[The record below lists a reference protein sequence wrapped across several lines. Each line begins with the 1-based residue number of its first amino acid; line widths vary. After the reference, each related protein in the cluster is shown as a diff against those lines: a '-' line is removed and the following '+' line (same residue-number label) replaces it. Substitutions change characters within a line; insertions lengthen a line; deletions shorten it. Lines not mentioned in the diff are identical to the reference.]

1 VAELWKQALRR
12 IGEFD
17 AAALA
22 YDEFRPRYPGQL
34 FDDLVDLA
42 AVKPGNAVIEIG
54 AGTGI
59 ATVALLERGLHVT
72 AVEPSEAMASV
83 LAAKVS
89 AGLEVIIGRFED
101 ASLAIPAYLVVAF
114 NSWHWIDPA
123 TGIDRLADVLHPGGL
138 VALVWT
144 AVISWG
150 EDPFVERLAQVCGA
164 PWDTWMQD
172 IVSSRDAISD
182 DDRFTE
188 LTPRKYRFERPL
200 DALSFVGVTKTYG
213 RHPPPDL
220 LTRIEALINDEF
232 GGMVTKVE
240 EATVHTY
247 RRS

>member
-1 VAELWKQALRR
+1 VAELWKQADSR
-12 IGEFD
+12 ICEFD

-34 FDDLVDLA
+34 FDDLLDLA
-42 AVKPGNAVIEIG
+42 AVKPGDAVIEIG
-54 AGTGI
+54 VGTGI

-72 AVEPSEAMASV
+72 AIEPSEAMASV
-83 LAAKVS
+83 LAAK
-89 AGLEVIIGRFED
+89 AGGGLEVIVGRFED
-101 ASLAIPAYLVVAF
+101 APLAIPAYLVLAF

-123 TGIDRLADVLHPGGL
+123 TGIDRLADLLHPGGL

-150 EDPFVERLAQVCGA
+150 QDPFAERLAQICGA
-164 PWDTWMQD
+164 PWDTQMPD
-172 IVSSRDAISD
+172 IVSSKEAISD

-188 LTPRKYRFERPL
+188 LTPRRYRFERPL

-213 RHPPPDL
+213 VHPPPDV
-220 LTRIEALINDEF
+220 LTKIEALINDEF
-232 GGMVTKVE
+232 GGTVAKVE